1 MKKALVCVFRHFRHR
16 VACFTDKIIRGLT
29 SDARL
34 YLERLMASHDYEFV
48 SFWNVIGTSEEVYDI
63 LINGLEYPRWW
74 PEVYLDV
81 EQTSPGSEH
90 GLGKAGRL
98 LTKGK
103 LPYTLRWSMVVT
115 AVNYPNGFTL
125 QASGDFNGV
134 GIWTFTQNGPAVMIR
149 FDWKIRVEKTV
160 LKHLSFLMKP
170 IFRANHRWAM
180 RRGSEALRVE
190 LLRRRAQ
197 RVEF

>member
-1 MKKALVCVFRHFRHR
+1 
-16 VACFTDKIIRGLT
+16 
-29 SDARL
+29 
-34 YLERLMASHDYEFV
+34 MASHDYEFV
-48 SFWNVIGTSEEVYDI
+48 SFWNVIGTREEVYDI

-74 PEVYLDV
+74 PEVYLNV
-81 EQTSPGSEH
+81 EQTSPGVEH
-90 GLGKAGRL
+90 GLGKAGNL

-115 AVNYPNGFTL
+115 AVEYPNGFTL
-125 QASGDFNGV
+125 QASGDFIGTGV
-134 GIWTFTQNGPAVMIR
+134 WTFTQNGPAVVIR
-149 FDWKIRVEKTV
+149 FDWKIRVEKPL
-160 LKHLSFLMKP
+160 LKYLSFVMKP

-197 RVEF
+197 RVSF